1 MKIRPALILIVVAAA
16 CWVVTA
22 NRMAGMDMGPAT
34 ELGGIGWFAG
44 VWVTMMAAM
53 MLPSLVP
60 MAQAAGGSR
69 RSTASAV
76 AFSAGYLLA
85 WLAAG
90 LCAYALIEG
99 VRGLDL
105 GFLAWNA
112 GGRYLA
118 GAVIAVAALYELT
131 PVKDAFLRRC
141 RDVGSVERARAG
153 RLAALQIGAQ
163 QGGFCIGC
171 CWALMAVLFA
181 VGVMSISWMVVIA
194 AVIAAEKLLPSV
206 PVTVRTTAALLVILG
221 LAVALAP
228 GSVPAF
234 TIPG

>member
-60 MAQAAGGSR
+60 MAQAAAGPR

-76 AFSAGYLLA
+76 SFSAGYLLA

-105 GFLAWNA
+105 GFLAWNE

-141 RDVGSVERARAG
+141 RDVGSVDR
-153 RLAALQIGAQ
+153 
-163 QGGFCIGC
+163 
-171 CWALMAVLFA
+171 
-181 VGVMSISWMVVIA
+181 
-194 AVIAAEKLLPSV
+194 
-206 PVTVRTTAALLVILG
+206 
-221 LAVALAP
+221 
-228 GSVPAF
+228 
-234 TIPG
+234 